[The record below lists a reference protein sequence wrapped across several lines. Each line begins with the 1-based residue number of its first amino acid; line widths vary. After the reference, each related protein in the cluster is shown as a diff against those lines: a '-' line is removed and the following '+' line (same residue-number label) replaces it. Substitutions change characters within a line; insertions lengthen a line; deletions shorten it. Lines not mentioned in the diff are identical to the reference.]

1 MGGVQK
7 KGSEIGRSQ
16 RFKKLTCVN
25 NGPFKPPL
33 VLKIPDFQEKIGVD
47 VFALLKNAPHIIE
60 HNFIAFP
67 RGLNP

>member
-1 MGGVQK
+1 MRGVQK

-33 VLKIPDFQEKIGVD
+33 GLKIPDFQEKIGVD
-47 VFALLKNAPHIIE
+47 VFALLKKRFTYQINILE
-60 HNFIAFP
+60 
-67 RGLNP
+67 RDS